1 MNKLLCTALIHSFV
15 DAAPSQTCSVM
26 LCVHFLTHSF
36 KQQISGKAPR
46 RWPFLGQL
54 QLSRLHARFLNV
66 CSRFC
71 CSPGYLT
78 CASPF
83 ISPLNTSACRS
94 RPHQSPVFTGTQ
106 DFMCHMFNLP
116 LRRVAPRLAKVI
128 GLKVQHSLD
137 RCFGIVFSGLVDSSL
152 FADAGL
158 LQKAVTAAS
167 VGLPV

>member
-1 MNKLLCTALIHSFV
+1 MFCDALCALSN
-15 DAAPSQTCSVM
+15 PP
-26 LCVHFLTHSF
+26 F

-46 RWPFLGQL
+46 RWPFLAQL

-78 CASPF
+78 CVSPF

-106 DFMCHMFNLP
+106 VFMCHMFNLP

-128 GLKVQHSLD
+128 GLKVLHSLD
-137 RCFGIVFSGLVDSSL
+137 RCVGIVFPGLVDSSL
-152 FADAGL
+152 FAGAGV
-158 LQKAVTAAS
+158 LQKAVAAAS